1 MRSFVQVMHAGA
13 RAALATMVVALVT
26 GCAATVNQTQPGS
39 SGTPVAA
46 PKPLQI
52 PADATRRVVL
62 NVQAA
67 PNLKQDAGWQAFKQE
82 WIDIVRERALAQG
95 FAFATQDGEPQ
106 PAKDAGTLLVVR
118 INDYRHVG
126 VGARVMFGI
135 LTGNAFI
142 DTTMQFRDLPS
153 GAVFGERAYNTS
165 SSATQGVFSAVTPK
179 QIYALADLALAEI
192 RPPR

>member
-1 MRSFVQVMHAGA
+1 MHSFDTRARAGA
-13 RAALATMVVALVT
+13 RAALAIMAVVLVA

-39 SGTPVAA
+39 DGSVLAA
-46 PKPLQI
+46 PPKPLQI
-52 PADATRRVVL
+52 PVEATRRVVL
-62 NVQAA
+62 NVQAS
-67 PNLKQDAGWQAFKQE
+67 PNYKQDAGWQAFKQE
-82 WIDIVRERALAQG
+82 WIDITRERAIAQG

-106 PAKDAGTLLVVR
+106 PGAEPGTLLVVR

-142 DTTMQFRDLPS
+142 DTTMQFRDLTN
-153 GAVFGERAYNTS
+153 GTVFGERAYNTS
-165 SSATQGVFSAVTPK
+165 SSAGQGVFSAVTPK

-192 RPPR
+192 KRR